1 MEMAIKLNPMAV
13 ASTNEMMRV
22 RTIAQCQE
30 HIRSLNSLPPQ
41 ATNGL
46 SLHHLLSV
54 LPLGREKDSL
64 SSVFVFLKCLEYV
77 RFLTIFS
84 ERQAELFCPS
94 TKQTFHK
101 SCSSCPP

>member
-30 HIRSLNSLPPQ
+30 HIHSLNSLPPQ

-46 SLHHLLSV
+46 SLHISH

-94 TKQTFHK
+94 TKQTIHK
-101 SCSSCPP
+101 SRSSCPP